1 MLKPGEKVLYPL
13 HGAGT
18 VDKIETKDNGFGLRP
33 FYIVNLINSGMIV
46 SVPVLTARQ
55 SGLRNVLPK
64 EEMEKAMDG
73 FSVIEAEDEPNW
85 NKRCR
90 KNLELLRLGDVR
102 KTAAVYKDLRRRNAV
117 KMLSSGER
125 KIYQSAKHMLVT
137 EIMLS
142 LDLKKDEAE
151 KRLEE
156 AIG

>member
-1 MLKPGEKVLYPL
+1 MGE
-13 HGAGT
+13 
-18 VDKIETKDNGFGLRP
+18 
-33 FYIVNLINSGMIV
+33 
-46 SVPVLTARQ
+46 
-55 SGLRNVLPK
+55 
-64 EEMEKAMDG
+64 
-73 FSVIEAEDEPNW
+73 
-85 NKRCR
+85 
-90 KNLELLRLGDVR
+90 VR